1 MTDPA
6 ADPSAAAERTR
17 LSWRRTVLS
26 GAAVALL
33 AARFCVE
40 LLDRDAAVVGG
51 LLAGIALLGWV
62 VFAAVAG
69 RRMRALAGGRA
80 TVDPALTGGGATS
93 DPVALVA
100 CAAGAVGAAL
110 FGAGLVLAAVA

>member
-6 ADPSAAAERTR
+6 ADPSAVAERTR
-17 LSWRRTVLS
+17 LAWRRTVLS

-40 LLDRDAAVVGG
+40 LLGRDAAVVGG

-62 VFAAVAG
+62 VFAAIAA

-80 TVDPALTGGGATS
+80 TVDPALTGGGATT